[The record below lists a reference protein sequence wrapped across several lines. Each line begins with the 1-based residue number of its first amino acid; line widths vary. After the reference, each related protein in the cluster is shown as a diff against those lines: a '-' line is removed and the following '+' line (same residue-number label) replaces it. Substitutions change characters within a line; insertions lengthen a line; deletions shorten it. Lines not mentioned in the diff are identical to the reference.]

1 MLIKREEAHEVTS
14 NYELYFLAIFC
25 PGTALVSPTVGKS
38 RWHRSVTITITG
50 ERTCAE
56 LCYVYE
62 KLTEITHIAFFNYYN
77 L

>member
-38 RWHRSVTITITG
+38 R
-50 ERTCAE
+50 
-56 LCYVYE
+56 
-62 KLTEITHIAFFNYYN
+62 
-77 L
+77 